1 MGEEAILACTKDN
14 LQVGLDA
21 TLVSERAPAS
31 RTKLQVDYDSVR
43 FLCNL
48 QTHICLPASYII
60 TPASTKMSTKLEVEW
75 VVSTRVLFHNLNV
88 LSELS
93 AQEPVMEHE

>member
-1 MGEEAILACTKDN
+1 MGKEAILACTKDN

-48 QTHICLPASYII
+48 RTYTCFPASYII
-60 TPASTKMSTKLEVEW
+60 TAPSTQMSTKLEVEW
-75 VVSTRVLFHNLNV
+75 VVSTRVLFHILNI